1 MVLARHILLAAV
13 PGLMFCIVPAAGGT
27 DARFSWQIVSIWLA
41 GMVFCGWLR
50 SWWLRIFFLLALAQ
64 VIAHGPVITAY
75 MTLLMIAIFL
85 AAIQGFE
92 KINPERIKDMLCIAA
107 LLLCAWGM
115 LQKMCIV
122 GTGGLGSAAF
132 GPFNIDAGSCFLAIC
147 LSAFWRRRWWPW
159 TIAVVLG
166 IFACHSTTGF
176 LAALAASVVFAAQ
189 RLQLKGRMV
198 RGLIMVCAALVFF
211 RWCDP
216 IAGIANNTRW
226 PAWQRVIQSYPGA
239 PFGRGLG
246 SFGDVFPLLTASDPR
261 LHQTD
266 GEKIIGESW
275 QHAHCEYLEVGLE
288 LGLQAIALVL
298 AFLVW
303 IAVTGFRLAGLPVSP
318 LAGKNGSTDALTL
331 AGIAAAAVGAAGFH
345 IFHIAPTA
353 LVGCAW
359 LGIWFGPTGER
370 LRGRRREAS

>member
-1 MVLARHILLAAV
+1 MVLARYILLAAV

-41 GMVFCGWLR
+41 GMVFCGWLK

-198 RGLIMVCAALVFF
+198 CGLIMVCAALVFF

-266 GEKIIGESW
+266 GQTIIGASW
-275 QHAHCEYLEVGLE
+275 QHAHNEYLEVGFD
-288 LGLQAIALVL
+288 LGLQATALVL
-298 AFLVW
+298 TFLAWIVW
-303 IAVTGFRLAGLPVSP
+303 QGARSREQGTVSALP
-318 LAGKNGSTDALTL
+318 
-331 AGIAAAAVGAAGFH
+331 GIAAAAVGAAGFH

-359 LGIWFGPTGER
+359 MGIWFGSTGERAHGPTDER
-370 LRGRRREAS
+370 LRGRRKGAT